1 MKENNK
7 QVVFYSAEKDGFLES
22 YKDKGSLVFTTV
34 FTDRLEKALFLPLE
48 PYEKQKNELDKLAE
62 AFGCEVLIVEAEWNV
77 TKLDGS
83 DFERT
88 EREPSLEDGIKAFM
102 ELFAK
107 ELIKSSGGRV
117 GIKHGTRNLQ
127 RRKPLAD

>member
-7 QVVFYSAEKDGFLES
+7 HIVFYSAEKDGFLKS
-22 YKDKGSLVFTTV
+22 YKDKGSLVFTAT
-34 FTDRLEKALFLPLE
+34 FTDRLRDALYLPLE
-48 PYEKQKNELDKLAE
+48 PYEKQKNDLDKLAE
-62 AFGCEVLIVEAEWNV
+62 TFGCEVLIVEAEYNV

-88 EREPSLEDGIKAFM
+88 ECEESIEDRIKTLM

-107 ELIKSSGGRV
+107 
-117 GIKHGTRNLQ
+117 
-127 RRKPLAD
+127 

>member
-7 QVVFYSAEKDGFLES
+7 NIVFYRAEKDNFLTS
-22 YKDKGSLVFTTV
+22 YKDKGNIAFTAT
-34 FTDRLEKALFLPLE
+34 FDDRLWKALQLPFE
-48 PYEKQKNELDKLAE
+48 PYEKQKADIDKLAE
-62 AFGCEVLIVEAEWNV
+62 AFGCEVLIVEAEYNV

-88 EREPSLEDGIKAFM
+88 EREPTFEDGFKALM

-107 ELIKSSGGRV
+107 
-117 GIKHGTRNLQ
+117 
-127 RRKPLAD
+127 

>member
-1 MKENNK
+1 MKKNNK

-22 YKDKGSLVFTTV
+22 YKDKGSLVFTAV

-48 PYEKQKNELDKLAE
+48 PYEEQKNELDKLAE
-62 AFGCEVLIVEAEWNV
+62 AFGCEVLIVEAEYNV

-88 EREPSLEDGIKAFM
+88 EREESLKNGIEALM
-102 ELFAK
+102 EL
-107 ELIKSSGGRV
+107 L
-117 GIKHGTRNLQ
+117 TN
-127 RRKPLAD
+127 